1 MKSSASESIR
11 NACSNLELLSR
22 SFRLDRPGIL
32 AWERLYRSAFI
43 QTPRRSPK
51 TRMQWSPFF
60 FFFFFLLC
68 FGFLSISDLPFF
80 RIIRISALPV
90 FPISTFSH
98 LRFNLCLT
106 LKTRLNGRFSEVI
119 ALKSQ
124 FSDPKWSLL
133 GWYSDSWANFHVWTV
148 VLPTCFELRIV
159 SIAFKYWWPHTS
171 SC

>member
-11 NACSNLELLSR
+11 NAYSNLELLSR

-51 TRMQWSPFF
+51 TRMQRSL
-60 FFFFFLLC
+60 FFFFLTLLR
-68 FGFLSISDLPFF
+68 FLIDFRFALLPDNPDF
-80 RIIRISALPV
+80 RTSSVRYFHIFTSPLQPV
-90 FPISTFSH
+90 FD
-98 LRFNLCLT
+98 LE
-106 LKTRLNGRFSEVI
+106 GAVEWRFSEVI

-124 FSDPKWSLL
+124 FSDPKWNLL
-133 GWYSDSWANFHVWTV
+133 GSYSDSWANFHVWTV